1 MKKIYIYT
9 HSFKYIH
16 TYKSQY
22 AFINIDILICACTY
36 TTHTHTYD
44 TPKTRNIVTV
54 MEKQA
59 SYEIFFICRLQPEL
73 FIWITENML
82 YLQSS
87 KQHNQHLPYR
97 FSLKGRGRRKSTLL
111 VITRFLNLTFDKFT
125 QLNAGYEPFSC

>member
-1 MKKIYIYT
+1 
-9 HSFKYIH
+9 
-16 TYKSQY
+16 
-22 AFINIDILICACTY
+22 
-36 TTHTHTYD
+36 
-44 TPKTRNIVTV
+44 

-59 SYEIFFICRLQPEL
+59 SYEIFSSVAYNSEL

-111 VITRFLNLTFDKFT
+111 VITRFLNLTFDKSLSSMQVMSLLVAKHAAVVCLENEVHGLENT
-125 QLNAGYEPFSC
+125 V